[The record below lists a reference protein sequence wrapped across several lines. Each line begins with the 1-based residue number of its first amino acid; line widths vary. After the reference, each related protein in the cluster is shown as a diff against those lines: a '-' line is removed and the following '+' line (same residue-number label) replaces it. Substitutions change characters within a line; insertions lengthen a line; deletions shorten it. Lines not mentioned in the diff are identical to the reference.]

1 MKLSSRDAPAYF
13 RKPDPS
19 KAGLLIYGADA
30 MRVSLRRQE
39 VVAALAGPNADD
51 EMRIERIQASELRK
65 SPAALLDGIKAQ
77 GFFPGPRVMSVEE
90 ANDSVAPA
98 ILAALEEWTPGDAAL
113 VVTAGALRATS
124 KIRKAFEAHPETLAV
139 GIYDDPPSRA
149 EIEAILERAGLGN
162 LGPGAEADL
171 GALARALDPGDF
183 AQTVER
189 ISLFKLHD
197 PEPLT
202 SEEIARLAPSSLEA
216 VVDDAVNAVAE
227 GKAQEI
233 GPLMSRLRAQGVGA
247 VSLCI
252 GAARH
257 FRTLHAAASDPGGPG
272 AGLARTKPPVFGP
285 RRDRME
291 RQAKAW
297 GTARLEQALAV
308 LIDTDLTLRSAAPA
322 PDMAVMERTLIR
334 LAMLGG
340 R

>member
-1 MKLSSRDAPAYF
+1 MKLAARDAAAYF
-13 RKPDPS
+13 RTPDAS

-39 VVAALAGPNADD
+39 VVAALAGPQADD
-51 EMRIERIQASELRK
+51 EMRIERIPASELRK
-65 SPAALLDGIKAQ
+65 SPARLLDGIKAQ
-77 GFFPGPRVMSVEE
+77 GFFPGLRVVSVEE
-90 ANDSVAPA
+90 ANDAVAPA
-98 ILAALEEWTPGDAAL
+98 ILTALDDWAPGDAVI
-113 VVTAGALRATS
+113 VVTAGALRASS
-124 KIRKAFEAHPETLAV
+124 KIRKGFEGHALTYAV

-149 EIEAILERAGLGN
+149 EVEAILDRAGLTN
-162 LGPGAEADL
+162 LAPGADADIA
-171 GALARALDPGDF
+171 ALARALDPGDF
-183 AQTVER
+183 AQTVDR
-189 ISLFKLHD
+189 LALFKLGD

-202 SEEIARLAPSSLEA
+202 SDEIARLAPTSHDA
-216 VVDDAVNAVAE
+216 AVDDAVNAVAE

-233 GPLMSRLRAQGVGA
+233 APLMSRLRAQGVGA

-272 AGLARTKPPVFGP
+272 AGLSRAKPPVFGP

-291 RQAKAW
+291 RQARAW
-297 GTARLEQALAV
+297 GTARLEQALGV

-322 PDMAVMERTLIR
+322 PDLAVMERTLIR
-334 LAMLGG
+334 LAMLGA